1 MASME
6 ERYIA
11 SMVLCGTGDAMGY
24 YRGRIEFCTNI
35 KKIQKMVDKLSSG
48 KGVMALDISGP
59 DWIVSDGK
67 RLFPYTL
74 SFIPLLHISFATHF
88 LFIIIIIIITKTL

>member
-1 MASME
+1 ME

-24 YRGRIEFCTNI
+24 YRGRIEFCTDI

-48 KGVMALDISGP
+48 KGVMALNISGP

-67 RLFPYTL
+67 KKRQTSICSPTPSLFFVTRLFHNSL
-74 SFIPLLHISFATHF
+74 SFDLPSP
-88 LFIIIIIIITKTL
+88 KTLL